1 MAVRPLQFPIIA
13 VDKTAKAFNQIR
25 NKLGGLRKA
34 ALGVGAAVGGVGI
47 AFGVAIKK
55 TLDFAD
61 EIAKTADKVGFST
74 SALQELRVSL
84 DLAGVSEEQL
94 NTGLMAMSKRI
105 GELRNGFGTLK
116 TSLAKMDEEFANQ
129 LASTTNN
136 EKAFRLII
144 KRLGQFTNAQEKAAF
159 MAAIFSRSVGVA
171 MSKLSGKEVD
181 DGIAKA
187 RQLGLIIDENLIR
200 NAEVVKDQFELA
212 TKVIKTTFMVQIL
225 KLMQEVDLTDLA
237 DQVKNMAGGFLSAAE
252 NVLVFF
258 GVIEKSKRGQL
269 VDLAKELQEANE
281 TLAMFQKRVDAGHK
295 RNLRDVQ
302 REKKNI
308 EIIQDKIAAI
318 KNLTAVTEK
327 MEKAQAKTSAQNKT
341 LDENA
346 ERLENLKTVMD
357 SGFGHGFDASEMM
370 EQAEAMSKPVEVFA
384 QKLEKS
390 LTPLEQYQESVGSVF
405 NQIQDIGVGAVQ
417 TLEDSLIG
425 LIDGTMSAK
434 DAFKSMAKSII
445 DDLLR
450 MVIRMQITIP
460 IARALNSLLGG
471 FFGGVS
477 PAGQFPSQSFDASA
491 MMPKGAAMGGPVSG
505 GRPYLVGERG
515 PEIMVPGRSGTV
527 IPNHAMGGGVV
538 VNQTLHIETG
548 VAQTVRAEIAQL
560 MPQIADNTKAA
571 VLDARRRG
579 GTFANGFA

>member
-94 NTGLMAMSKRI
+94 STGLMAMSKRI
-105 GELRNGFGTLK
+105 GELRVGTGALK
-116 TSLAKMDEEFANQ
+116 TVLTKMDEEFANQ

-144 KRLGQFTNAQEKAAF
+144 KRLGQFTNAQDKAAF

-346 ERLENLKTVMD
+346 ERLKNLKTVMD

-405 NQIQDIGVGAVQ
+405 NQVQDIGVGAVQ

-471 FFGGVS
+471 FFGGG
-477 PAGQFPSQSFDASA
+477 PTQPFPSGGFDAGA
-491 MMPKGAAMGGPVSG
+491 MMPKAAAMGGPVSG